1 MNIIAC
7 VDDDM
12 GMLFNKRRVSRD
24 QNVIEKI
31 IEIADGKK
39 IWMSDYSLPL
49 FEQIEN
55 SNAVADDMYLD
66 KAESD
71 EYCFVEKENIS
82 NYKDEI
88 NKIILFRWNRCY
100 PSDHKFDIDLT
111 KWNLEDSIEF
121 KGNSHECITMEVY
134 SE

>member
-24 QNVIEKI
+24 QKVIEKI
-31 IEIADGKK
+31 IEIAAGKK
-39 IWMSDYSLPL
+39 IWMSDYSLHL

-55 SNAVADDMYLD
+55 SNAVAEDMYLD

-71 EYCFVEKENIS
+71 EYCFVEKENVS

-88 NKIILFRWNRCY
+88 NKIILFRWNRSY
-100 PSDHKFDIDLT
+100 PSDRKFDIDLT

>member
-24 QNVIEKI
+24 QKVIEKI

-55 SNAVADDMYLD
+55 NNAVADDMYLD

-88 NKIILFRWNRCY
+88 NKIILFRWNRSY
-100 PSDHKFDIDLT
+100 PSDRKFDIDLT